1 MTTFC
6 IVSLGAALAFY
17 LAAALLFQGH
27 FLWHKSDWDAL
38 GRKSLKLG
46 LAVHAVSIVLHFAL
60 SGQALFAN
68 MLVIIASLVMA
79 LVVAGLLGERYAHI
93 RHLGLLTAPLAFL
106 GLLYPLL
113 LPIRFE
119 QAESILVEYPFL
131 GIHVVLTLLGHVGFA
146 LAFCAAV
153 GYLVQHQALK
163 KGRLNSYLP
172 ALDTAAAAT
181 FRFAGGGFSLF
192 TLGLGMGAIW
202 LFGAPGE
209 YLAGRDAK
217 IWLALPT
224 WFVFGIYLY
233 LRGIGRRHGRRLK
246 WLVIAGF
253 VLGLI
258 NLLWVRHD
266 FVDFV

>member
-6 IVSLGAALAFY
+6 IVSLVIALAFY

-27 FLWHKSDWDAL
+27 FLWHKSGWDAL

-46 LAVHAVSIVLHFAL
+46 LAIHAISIVLHFAL

-79 LVVAGLLGERYAHI
+79 LVVAGLLGERYARI

-113 LPIRFE
+113 MPLRFE
-119 QAESILVEYPFL
+119 EAESILVEYPFL

-146 LAFCAAV
+146 LAFCSAV

-181 FRFAGGGFSLF
+181 FRFAGGGYQNFRSLPW
-192 TLGLGMGAIW
+192 AW
-202 LFGAPGE
+202 VWARFGSLVRRANTSRAGIPKSGWPCRRGSS
-209 YLAGRDAK
+209 LASISICAA
-217 IWLALPT
+217 LAVGT
-224 WFVFGIYLY
+224 AAVSNGW
-233 LRGIGRRHGRRLK
+233 
-246 WLVIAGF
+246 
-253 VLGLI
+253 
-258 NLLWVRHD
+258 
-266 FVDFV
+266 

>member
-1 MTTFC
+1 M
-6 IVSLGAALAFY
+6 
-17 LAAALLFQGH
+17 
-27 FLWHKSDWDAL
+27 
-38 GRKSLKLG
+38 
-46 LAVHAVSIVLHFAL
+46 
-60 SGQALFAN
+60 
-68 MLVIIASLVMA
+68 
-79 LVVAGLLGERYAHI
+79 VVAGLLGERYARI

-119 QAESILVEYPFL
+119 EAESILVEYPFL

-146 LAFCAAV
+146 LAFCSAV

-163 KGRLNSYLP
+163 KGGSTAICLLSTRLPRRPFALP
-172 ALDTAAAAT
+172 AGA
-181 FRFAGGGFSLF
+181 FRSLPWVWVWARFGSLARRASTSAGGD
-192 TLGLGMGAIW
+192 T
-202 LFGAPGE
+202 
-209 YLAGRDAK
+209 K

-266 FVDFV
+266 FGQFRLVRRRNGRN